1 LEITTGLVSGAEGS
15 VALSSAVTS
24 LSANADRISH
34 TALEHTIII
43 IQIERIY
50 NILYIIWTNKQTSNK
65 QVSE

>member
-24 LSANADRISH
+24 LSANADIISH

-50 NILYIIWTNKQTSNK
+50 YNKWQ
-65 QVSE
+65 Q